1 MGGLW
6 DGGGE
11 YTLSIFLLLGYSD
24 SFEFSKN
31 SHFMSQGGLNQCW
44 LAHPR
49 MGREAGSPEH

>member
-31 SHFMSQGGLNQCW
+31 SHFMSQGGLNQC
-44 LAHPR
+44 
-49 MGREAGSPEH
+49 